1 MDNFMEQ
8 LYVLIREKTEEKQ
21 ERSHRVA
28 AEIVAGII
36 SGSKYWTLKMVS
48 QIYIYFKLENIFQ

>member
-1 MDNFMEQ
+1 MEQ
-8 LYVLIREKTEEKQ
+8 LYVLIREKTDEKQ

-48 QIYIYFKLENIFQ
+48 QIYIFTLN